1 MIIPITLSTSPG
13 AKLPSG
19 LAKISHDEVVLI
31 ELQGALEVETTKPG
45 ERDGKVVGRLTID
58 EVTVRCFLTHHTT
71 GLTSKRVLIN
81 LDRVTSI
88 NAMVSPF
95 DVATLAKPL
104 AVLHRAN
111 PPHGASDAMD
121 CDQNLDRST
130 IDVGQMGAGFENDA
144 ETGRTSDNQWEIIA
158 VVKKKI
164 LFSNRPM
171 PIVKLRG

>member
-95 DVATLAKPL
+95 DV
-104 AVLHRAN
+104 
-111 PPHGASDAMD
+111 G
-121 CDQNLDRST
+121 
-130 IDVGQMGAGFENDA
+130 
-144 ETGRTSDNQWEIIA
+144 
-158 VVKKKI
+158 
-164 LFSNRPM
+164 
-171 PIVKLRG
+171 

>member
-31 ELQGALEVETTKPG
+31 ELQGALEVETTKPR

-58 EVTVRCFLTHHTT
+58 EVTSKPKLMIGHHLLE
-71 GLTSKRVLIN
+71 GKI
-81 LDRVTSI
+81 
-88 NAMVSPF
+88 
-95 DVATLAKPL
+95 ATLPKPL

-111 PPHGASDAMD
+111 PPHGTSSDGAD
-121 CDQNLDRST
+121 CDQNLNSGA
-130 IDVGQMGAGFENDA
+130 IDAGQMGAGFETDA
-144 ETGRTSDNQWEIIA
+144 ETARTGDNQWEIIA

>member
-1 MIIPITLSTSPG
+1 MIIPVTLSTSPG
-13 AKLPSG
+13 AKLPAG

-58 EVTVRCFLTHHTT
+58 EVTVRRFPTSHTT

-81 LDRVTSI
+81 LHRVTL
-88 NAMVSPF
+88 NAMASLF

-104 AVLHRAN
+104 AVIHRARH
-111 PPHGASDAMD
+111 PQETSPDAMD
-121 CDQNLDRST
+121 CDQN
-130 IDVGQMGAGFENDA
+130 IDQGQMGAEFDDDV
-144 ETGRTSDNQWEIIA
+144 ETGRTGNHQWEIIA

>member
-45 ERDGKVVGRLTID
+45 EHDGKVVGRLTID
-58 EVTVRCFLTHHTT
+58 EVTSKPKLMIGHHLLE
-71 GLTSKRVLIN
+71 GKI
-81 LDRVTSI
+81 
-88 NAMVSPF
+88 
-95 DVATLAKPL
+95 ATLAKPL

-111 PPHGASDAMD
+111 
-121 CDQNLDRST
+121 RST
-130 IDVGQMGAGFENDA
+130 VDAGQMGAGFE

>member
-1 MIIPITLSTSPG
+1 MIIPVTLSTSPG
-13 AKLPSG
+13 AKLPAG

-58 EVTVRCFLTHHTT
+58 EVTSKPKLMIGHHLLE
-71 GLTSKRVLIN
+71 GKI
-81 LDRVTSI
+81 
-88 NAMVSPF
+88 
-95 DVATLAKPL
+95 ATLAKPL
-104 AVLHRAN
+104 AVIHRARH
-111 PPHGASDAMD
+111 PQETSPDAMD
-121 CDQNLDRST
+121 CDQN
-130 IDVGQMGAGFENDA
+130 IDQGQMGAEFDDDV
-144 ETGRTSDNQWEIIA
+144 ETGRTGNHQWEIIA

>member
-1 MIIPITLSTSPG
+1 MIIPVTLSTSPG
-13 AKLPSG
+13 AKLPAG

-58 EVTVRCFLTHHTT
+58 EVTVRRFLASHTT
-71 GLTSKRVLIN
+71 GLTSKRSKPKLMIGHH
-81 LDRVTSI
+81 LLEGKI
-88 NAMVSPF
+88 
-95 DVATLAKPL
+95 ATLAKPL
-104 AVLHRAN
+104 AVIHRAN
-111 PPHGASDAMD
+111 HPQETSPDAMN
-121 CDQNLDRST
+121 CDQNMDQ
-130 IDVGQMGAGFENDA
+130 GQMGAEFDDDV
-144 ETGRTSDNQWEIIA
+144 ETGRTGNHQWEIIA

>member
-45 ERDGKVVGRLTID
+45 EHDGKVVGRLTID
-58 EVTVRCFLTHHTT
+58 EVTSKPKLMIGHHLLE
-71 GLTSKRVLIN
+71 GKI
-81 LDRVTSI
+81 
-88 NAMVSPF
+88 
-95 DVATLAKPL
+95 ATLAKPL
-104 AVLHRAN
+104 AVLHRAS
-111 PPHGASDAMD
+111 PPHGTSDAMD

-130 IDVGQMGAGFENDA
+130 VDAGQMGAGFE